1 MRGIAR
7 EAGVSLA
14 TVMHHLQSKEAMW
27 KAVID
32 ELVVPGLKRPSSE
45 PPPDGP
51 SIVDEAV
58 RDRLQGAVS
67 NPGLSGR
74 LLTDGSS
81 EGEELLAYLVEAT
94 RDVRAADRRLAGAL
108 IESGTL
114 RAVDLDALMVLT
126 GIAIPVLSSAKSAV
140 RLLVGPD
147 LDDADA
153 RARLAA
159 SITDILLYGLL
170 PR

>member
-1 MRGIAR
+1 MLAEPRC

-14 TVMHHLQSKEAMW
+14 TVRHHLQSKEAI
-27 KAVID
+27 A
-32 ELVVPGLKRPSSE
+32 ELVVPGLER

-58 RDRLQGAVS
+58 RERLQGAVN
-67 NPGLSGR
+67 NPGLSWR

-81 EGEELLAYLVEAT
+81 EGEALLSYLVEST
-94 RDVRAADRRLAGAL
+94 RDVRAADRRLAGEL
-108 IESGTL
+108 IESGML
-114 RAVDLDALMVLT
+114 RAVELDALMALT
-126 GIAIPVLSSAKSAV
+126 GIASPAESSAKSAV
-140 RLLVGPD
+140 CLLVGTD

-153 RARLAA
+153 PARLAA